1 MIYSPDI
8 NKICALC
15 VNAKKIKGS
24 ETHMECA
31 KKNGEFVALN
41 KEACEFFKY
50 DILKRPV
57 RRRKKSSG
65 KFSPEDFSL

>member
-15 VNAKKIKGS
+15 VKAKKIPGN
-24 ETHMECA
+24 ETHMQCTHR
-31 KKNGEFVALN
+31 NGEVVPLN
-41 KEACEFFKY
+41 KEACDFFAY

-57 RRRKKSSG
+57 RRRKKSTG
-65 KFSPEDFSL
+65 NFSPEDFQL